1 MSGDAM
7 KQLVLDMPF
16 RTALGR
22 EDFLVGA
29 CNADAVAMIDRFPDW
44 RTPVLVVIGPSGSGK
59 THLAHVFAER
69 SGAAISDA
77 RALDDAAV
85 PTLLDRGAAVIED
98 VAAPLDE
105 RALFLLV
112 DGAQRQRIPLVLT
125 SRSAIGDWPVARP
138 DIVSRLKLATV
149 VLVSLPD
156 DALISGLFVKLFA
169 DRQLTV
175 SPDVIRYLVTRIER
189 SFTAVREL
197 VDRLDQRSLAL
208 RRPITTSLAREALA
222 DLEKTDP
229 DMVG

>member
-1 MSGDAM
+1 M

-44 RTPVLVVIGPSGSGK
+44 RTPVLVVIGPAGSGK

-85 PTLLDRGAAVIED
+85 PTLLDHGAAVIED

-149 VLVSLPD
+149 ALVSLPD

>member
-44 RTPVLVVIGPSGSGK
+44 RTPVLVVIGPAGSGK

-69 SGAAISDA
+69 SGAAILDA

-98 VAAPLDE
+98 VATPLDE

-112 DGAQRQRIPLVLT
+112 DSAQRQRIPLVLT

>member
-44 RTPVLVVIGPSGSGK
+44 RTPVLVVIGPAGSGK

-69 SGAAISDA
+69 SGAAISEA
-77 RALDDAAV
+77 RTLDDAAV

-98 VAAPLDE
+98 VATPLDE

-112 DGAQRQRIPLVLT
+112 DSAQRQRIPLVLT

>member
-44 RTPVLVVIGPSGSGK
+44 RTPVLVVIGPAGSGK

-69 SGAAISDA
+69 SGAAISEA
-77 RALDDAAV
+77 RTLDDAAV

-112 DGAQRQRIPLVLT
+112 DSAQRQRIPLVLT

>member
-44 RTPVLVVIGPSGSGK
+44 RTPVLVVIGPAGSGK

-69 SGAAISDA
+69 SGATISEA
-77 RALDDAAV
+77 RTLDDAAV

-112 DGAQRQRIPLVLT
+112 DSAQRQRIPLVLT
-125 SRSAIGDWPVARP
+125 SRSAIGDWPITRP

-229 DMVG
+229 GMVG